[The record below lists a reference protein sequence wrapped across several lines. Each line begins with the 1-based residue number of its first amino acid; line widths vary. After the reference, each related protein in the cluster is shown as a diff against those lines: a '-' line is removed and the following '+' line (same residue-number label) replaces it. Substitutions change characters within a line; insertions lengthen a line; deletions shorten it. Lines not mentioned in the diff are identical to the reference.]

1 MTTWLLFGLFGLT
14 LLGIAVAHRLALWF
28 AAAGLC
34 CVLAVRGMTGF
45 DFAHHFGAE
54 WPGFLNLAGLL
65 LGFALLA
72 AHFEASRQPRRLT
85 EVMPPGR
92 LGAFL
97 LLALV
102 CLASAV
108 LDNIAAALIGGA
120 AAMHLFGGRVHVGY
134 LAAIVAASNAGG
146 AGSVLGDTTTTMM
159 WLQRIPPGQV
169 VEAALGALAA
179 LLVFGAVAAD
189 QQHRL
194 QPLRRSGERVPVDA
208 AQLLIVVLILAS
220 AIGANLACG
229 YPALGVWIAILAGS
243 LFRRPAWQVLPRA
256 ASGAL
261 FLLCLVVA
269 ASMMP
274 VDRLPDASPLTAFGL
289 GVVSSFFDNIP
300 LTELALK
307 QGGYDWGFL
316 AFTVG
321 FGGSMLWFGSS
332 AGVAIANRFPE
343 AKSAGAWLRSGW
355 HVALAYLVGFL
366 AMLMVLGWQVDPPA
380 GR

>member
-1 MTTWLLFGLFGLT
+1 LTTWLLFVLFGLA

-28 AAAGLC
+28 AVAGLC
-34 CVLAVRGMTGF
+34 SVVVVRGMTGF

-72 AHFEASRQPRRLT
+72 GHFEASGLPRRLT

-102 CLASAV
+102 GLLSAV

-120 AAMHLFGGRVHVGY
+120 AALHLFGGKVHVGY

-159 WLQRIPPGQV
+159 WLDRIPPGQV
-169 VEAALGALAA
+169 AKAALGALAA

-194 QPLRRSGERVPVDA
+194 QPLRRTGERVPVDGV
-208 AQLLIVVLILAS
+208 QLLIVALILVA
-220 AIGANLACG
+220 AIAANLACG
-229 YPALGVWIAILAGS
+229 YPALGVWIAILVGS
-243 LFRRPAWQVLPRA
+243 RFRRPAWQLIPRA

-289 GVVSSFFDNIP
+289 GIVSSFFDNIP

-316 AFTVG
+316 AFAVG

-332 AGVAIANRFPE
+332 AGVAMANMFPE
-343 AKSAGAWLRSGW
+343 AKSVGTWLRSGW
-355 HVALAYLVGFL
+355 HVVLAYVAGFL
-366 AMLMVLGWQVDPPA
+366 AMLMVLGWHVDPPA